1 MLSRFY
7 LVVYELILY
16 ILLGFSVVENIL
28 NNYMLL
34 AVLESSALNWL
45 ISWQLFDFIVL
56 SRVALILRKTHDRF
70 LVQNLN
76 DRLRNDIIICD
87 SEVSLQNS
95 PIESDHLDKSYLVG
109 NLEPQRFNII
119 RGLGFD
125 YKWIPALPLHYEYHL
140 IINSFNFETFAA

>member
-119 RGLGFD
+119 RGFSFD